1 MRTPRVIPEH
11 LAIIMDG
18 NGRWAQARG
27 RPRIA
32 GHRRGVEVVRRVVE
46 LCGKHEIPFLTLFA
60 FSSENWNRPVEEV
73 GLLTRLLVTSL
84 DNEVQ
89 RLHDNGVRLKVI
101 GDLAPFGSQIEQ
113 MVARA
118 EEATQVN
125 TSLKLTIALNYGGRW
140 DVLQAVQRIG
150 IATASGELDCADV
163 DEELFSSYLSTA
175 NQPDPDLFIRTGGE
189 LRISNFLLWQLAYTE
204 LFFTDALWPDFDEK
218 IFLAALE
225 AYRVRQRRFGQT
237 REQVLSSS

>member
-1 MRTPRVIPEH
+1 MRTPRIIPEH

-27 RPRIA
+27 RPRVA
-32 GHRRGVEVVRRVVE
+32 GHRRGVEVVRRVVG

-101 GDLAPFGSQIEQ
+101 GDLAPFGPKVEQ

-125 TSLKLTIALNYGGRW
+125 TALNLTIALNYGGRW

-237 REQVLSSS
+237 REQVLLSS

>member
-1 MRTPRVIPEH
+1 
-11 LAIIMDG
+11 
-18 NGRWAQARG
+18 
-27 RPRIA
+27 
-32 GHRRGVEVVRRVVE
+32 VRRVVE

-150 IATASGELDCADV
+150 IATASGELDCVDV
-163 DEELFSSYLSTA
+163 DEELISSYLSTA

>member
-101 GDLAPFGSQIEQ
+101 GDLAPFGSQIEE
-113 MVARA
+113 MITRA

-125 TSLKLTIALNYGGRW
+125 TALKLTIALNYGGRW
-140 DVLQAVQRIG
+140 DMLQAVQRIG
-150 IATASGELDCADV
+150 IATASGELDCVDV
-163 DEELFSSYLSTA
+163 DEELISSYLSTA

>member
-1 MRTPRVIPEH
+1 MRTPRIIPEH

-140 DVLQAVQRIG
+140 DMLQAVQRIG
-150 IATASGELDCADV
+150 IATASGELDCVDV
-163 DEELFSSYLSTA
+163 DEELISSYLSTA

>member
-101 GDLAPFGSQIEQ
+101 GDLAPFGSQIEE
-113 MVARA
+113 MITRA

-125 TSLKLTIALNYGGRW
+125 TALKLTIALNYGGRW
-140 DVLQAVQRIG
+140 DMLQAVQRIG
-150 IATASGELDCADV
+150 IATASGELDCVDV
-163 DEELFSSYLSTA
+163 DEELISSYLSTA
-175 NQPDPDLFIRTGGE
+175 TQPDPDLFIRTGGE

-218 IFLAALE
+218 IFVAALE